1 MKKLIIQS
9 INIHNVGSDQGGDED
24 DEGEQGSD
32 IWFCEEGGNDG
43 GVVGFADGAGSGLAE
58 EGKHH
63 DEHEDEVLHCNL
75 NVKLMD
81 QPAYN
86 IVS

>member
-1 MKKLIIQS
+1 M
-9 INIHNVGSDQGGDED
+9 
-24 DEGEQGSD
+24 
-32 IWFCEEGGNDG
+32 
-43 GVVGFADGAGSGLAE
+43 GFADGAGSGLAE